1 MPAGGTICIQTRNRY
16 LDTSIDRYERIP
28 EGEYVLLR
36 ITDEGVGIPP
46 EELHRIFEP
55 FYSKKR
61 MGRSGSGLGM
71 TVVWNTIKDHAGFV
85 DIQSREGDGTR
96 FHVFLPATR
105 EEENGTQR
113 RVVLQDYTGTERI
126 LVVDDIP
133 EQLDIAVR
141 MLSRLGYQV
150 ASASGGEKAM
160 AHVKANPVDLLVLDM
175 VMPPGIDGL
184 ETYRRILDIHPGQ
197 KAIIASGYAPSD
209 RVKAMQD
216 MGAGE
221 YIRKPYTLEKI
232 GLAVRRELDRK

>member
-1 MPAGGTICIQTRNRY
+1 
-16 LDTSIDRYERIP
+16 
-28 EGEYVLLR
+28 
-36 ITDEGVGIPP
+36 
-46 EELHRIFEP
+46 
-55 FYSKKR
+55 

-71 TVVWNTIKDHAGFV
+71 TVVWNTIKDHGGFV
-85 DIQSREGDGTR
+85 DIQSREGDDTR
-96 FHVFLPATR
+96 FNVFLPATR
-105 EEENGTQR
+105 EEEDGTKR

-150 ASASGGEKAM
+150 ASAPGGAEAV
-160 AHVKANPVDLLVLDM
+160 AHMQANTVDLLVLDM

-184 ETYRRILDIHPGQ
+184 ETYRRILDRHPGQ
-197 KAIIASGYAPSD
+197 KDIIASGYAPSD
-209 RVKAMQD
+209 RIKAMQE

>member
-1 MPAGGTICIQTRNRY
+1 
-16 LDTSIDRYERIP
+16 
-28 EGEYVLLR
+28 
-36 ITDEGVGIPP
+36 
-46 EELHRIFEP
+46 
-55 FYSKKR
+55 

-96 FHVFLPATR
+96 FDVFLPATR
-105 EEENGTQR
+105 DEDNGSER
-113 RVVLQDYTGTERI
+113 RIVLQDYTGTEAI
-126 LVVDDIP
+126 LVVDDIA
-133 EQLDIAVR
+133 EQLDIAAL
-141 MLSRLGYQV
+141 MLGKLGYRV
-150 ASASGGEKAM
+150 ASAAGGEEALAYM
-160 AHVKANPVDLLVLDM
+160 QTHAVDLLVLDM

-184 ETYRRILDIHPGQ
+184 ETYRRILKVHPAQ

-209 RVKAMQD
+209 RVKTMQE

>member
-1 MPAGGTICIQTRNRY
+1 MTRNRY
-16 LDTSIDRYERIP
+16 LDTAIDRYEKIP
-28 EGEYVLLR
+28 EGEYVMLG

-96 FHVFLPATR
+96 FNVFLPATR
-105 EEENGTQR
+105 EEELPTKR
-113 RVVLQDYTGTERI
+113 RVVLQDYTGTECI

-133 EQLDIAVR
+133 EQLEIAVR

-150 ASASGGEKAM
+150 ASASGGAQAV
-160 AHVKANPVDLLVLDM
+160 AHIKANTVDLLVLDM

-184 ETYRRILDIHPGQ
+184 ETYRRILEVHPGQ

-209 RVKAMQD
+209 RVKAMQE
-216 MGAGE
+216 MGAGV
-221 YIRKPYTLEKI
+221 YIRKPYTMEKI